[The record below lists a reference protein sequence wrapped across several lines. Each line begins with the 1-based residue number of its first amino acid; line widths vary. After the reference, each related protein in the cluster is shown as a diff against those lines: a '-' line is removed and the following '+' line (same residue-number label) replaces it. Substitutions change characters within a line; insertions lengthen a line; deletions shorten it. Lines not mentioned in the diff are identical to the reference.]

1 MSNVY
6 LAIPGAP
13 DRLLGH
19 VHDDGQVY
27 RSQAGLDDLV
37 GHVNLTSGAVYEQ
50 RFGPDKK
57 VGHVD
62 LSNGRVYATRL
73 GPDTYVGQVNADGRL
88 RLHEALAVDDYVARV
103 GEFRNYAHAAG
114 ALLLLVMPA
123 LKVELPSVPPE
134 EAPMS

>member
-19 VHDDGQVY
+19 VHDDGKVY

-57 VGHVD
+57 VGHAD
-62 LSNGRVYATRL
+62 ISSGRVYTTRM
-73 GPDTYVGQVNADGRL
+73 GPDTHVGQVEADGRM
-88 RLHEALAVDDYVARV
+88 RLHQALAADDYVGRV
-103 GEFRNYAHAAG
+103 DECRSYAHAAG

-123 LKVELPSVPPE
+123 LEAEAPSEPPQ